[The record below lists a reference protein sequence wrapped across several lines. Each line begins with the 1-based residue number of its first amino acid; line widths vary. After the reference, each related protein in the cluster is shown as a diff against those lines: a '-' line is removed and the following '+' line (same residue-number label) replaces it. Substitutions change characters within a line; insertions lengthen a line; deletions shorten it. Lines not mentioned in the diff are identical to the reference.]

1 MVERLPGLASARKGS
16 ELKGG
21 SLPDS
26 HRWMGVSCFAENI
39 LKIIV
44 LFCLQNPPNF
54 LRLGPAGPSC
64 HSRPSRSL
72 FSIPADFDSLIGNVT
87 Q

>member
-39 LKIIV
+39 IK
-44 LFCLQNPPNF
+44 
-54 LRLGPAGPSC
+54 
-64 HSRPSRSL
+64 
-72 FSIPADFDSLIGNVT
+72 
-87 Q
+87 